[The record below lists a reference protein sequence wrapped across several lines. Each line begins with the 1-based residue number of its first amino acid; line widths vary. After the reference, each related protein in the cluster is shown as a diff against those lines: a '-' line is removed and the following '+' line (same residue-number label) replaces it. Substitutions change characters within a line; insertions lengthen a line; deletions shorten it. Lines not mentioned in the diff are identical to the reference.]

1 MKKKFIRNE
10 YNTRI
15 PCICSSRTCYIFYR
29 KVCIG
34 ELTEERNDAGETDWV
49 IKIYWKEWSKVGEP
63 FIPGIDTDL
72 HLNEY
77 IRTFLPVIVEQR
89 TIPEGRADIPSEI
102 KRLGMSRY
110 DRFEFMVRNHGL
122 CGNNQLTIG
131 RDKKDYPEHFWDR
144 LEELYAENEKGIY
157 TGV

>member
-1 MKKKFIRNE
+1 M
-10 YNTRI
+10 
-15 PCICSSRTCYIFYR
+15 
-29 KVCIG
+29 CIG